1 MITVVSVQ
9 SLLDNEMMMMTIFGS
24 SIIVLMGG
32 LGLLFDGIT
41 SLSIFD
47 HISSFHHSHSHSH
60 GGCDHDDD
68 DENTMTQQTHTRI
81 FFSKTQ
87 VHAAGDFL
95 RSITLIVGGSIAWA
109 GYEEDTHEIDSICSL
124 IIVFLLL
131 SASVVV
137 AQQIYKGFYKEKK
150 KTTQTKIFS

>member
-9 SLLDNEMMMMTIFGS
+9 SLLDNKKEEEEEDDLDPR
-24 SIIVLMGG
+24 IIVLMGG

-41 SLSIFD
+41 VAAFLIYP
-47 HISSFHHSHSHSH
+47 SFHHSHSHSY

-68 DENTMTQQTHTRI
+68 DDNILSLPNMSSA
-81 FFSKTQ
+81 FL
-87 VHAAGDFL
+87 HAAGDFL

-124 IIVFLLL
+124 IIVSSFSLHLLL
-131 SASVVV
+131 
-137 AQQIYKGFYKEKK
+137 
-150 KTTQTKIFS
+150 